1 MAESSRCSAGTPA
14 HFHWFGSTHS
24 SGLSPRSQAAR
35 AFVES
40 LDFPDGPGNAYLLAI
55 ALGEFHSRL
64 DQAESGMLIG
74 STRVKRVRRHN
85 DPPLF
90 EIRWQGV
97 AIPSVDTAETA
108 SVSIRMYH
116 SEPANLPLVFI
127 GHHIHKKQTTPTNAI
142 TALQDYEISVA
153 QRICSSG
160 KLVMWNVPLVF
171 IDRTV

>member
-1 MAESSRCSAGTPA
+1 MAESSRCSAGKPA
-14 HFHWFGSTHS
+14 HFHWFGSTRS
-24 SGLSPRSQAAR
+24 SGDSPRSQAAR

-40 LDFPDGPGNAYLLAI
+40 LNFPDGPGRAYLLAM

-64 DQAESGMLIG
+64 DQAESGLLVG
-74 STRVKRVRRHN
+74 SARLKRVRRHN

-97 AIPSVDTAETA
+97 VIPGVGSAETT

-171 IDRTV
+171 FDPTV